1 MEEQIKEIMKI
12 TSDNPDKV
20 KPEDRRFLISDSSS
34 RINHD
39 DQMLMNNQTRLFAIV
54 AIIISVSVS
63 LIISL
68 NLNKESKILFVGLLI
83 TLTTYL
89 ICHTFNFKRNFKKD
103 RKEWT
108 NVRGK
113 ILNHH
118 FNYLK
123 D

>member
-54 AIIISVSVS
+54 AIIIAIAS